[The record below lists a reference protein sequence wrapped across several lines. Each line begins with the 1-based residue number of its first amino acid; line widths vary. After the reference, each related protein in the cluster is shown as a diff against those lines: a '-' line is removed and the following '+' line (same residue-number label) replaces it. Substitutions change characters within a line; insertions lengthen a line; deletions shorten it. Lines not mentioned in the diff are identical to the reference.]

1 MGTRRGR
8 FSSLLES
15 KEKTDDDSPWNAS
28 TSITYQEGSPSLS
41 PETPDLSLDDLKV
54 LLESLRTA
62 AVSLQFQEEL
72 TQLRQRDWGAFQ
84 KRQGFA
90 RVLGAAWKG
99 PMRAAGLRIDGSA
112 FPALIRAVRSH
123 AFEPGIKTLSE
134 EVERQLRF
142 VPGAL
147 FGSRAGELKGYPSRT
162 RERGAFSKAVDG
174 QAPAVKSEP
183 SQARR
188 PTGYRS
194 RELNRGEARDMLQA
208 FLEIARRTET
218 QRTVARVHQKGGQR
232 IPALISSLL
241 DETMRRFDY
250 PTTAKG
256 YEQMARDAAV
266 HGCDQRVKE
275 QLRELER
282 LFMLPAGFWFRVPTD
297 QDVEPSGDAGAQAFN
312 PAPTLTLEQGREL
325 QRCLLRHFRDEAFQ
339 QKRRALSQVHMEG
352 SAVFYRE
359 RQKLFLSVQSK
370 VLPDFGFGGDSQ
382 GVCDMIQAYELLGP
396 DEEIMEQGYEI
407 NVLLGLAD
415 ELGQADPSRPQAAG
429 EELHEVELLVHIDRG
444 MGLKSTVHVQR
455 GATVQEAKERLSAE
469 DPTGGLRAE
478 DVGLRL
484 LDSVGGRELRD
495 DELLTEAFT
504 EVDIC
509 ERGQ

>member
-1 MGTRRGR
+1 MGARRGR

-15 KEKTDDDSPWNAS
+15 KEQPDNDSPWGPS
-28 TSITYQEGSPSLS
+28 TSIACQEGSPSLA
-41 PETPDLSLDDLKV
+41 PEVEYTHQAPGLSLDDLKG

-72 TQLRQRDWGAFQ
+72 AQLRQRDWGAFQ

-90 RVLGAAWKG
+90 RALGAAWKR

-112 FPALIRAVRSH
+112 FPALIKAVRSH
-123 AFEPGIKTLSE
+123 ALEPGIRTLSE
-134 EVERQLRF
+134 EVERQLKF
-142 VPGAL
+142 APGAL
-147 FGSRAGELKGYPSRT
+147 FGSRAGELKGSPSRKT
-162 RERGAFSKAVDG
+162 EHDSFSKVVDG
-174 QAPAVKSEP
+174 
-183 SQARR
+183 QARR
-188 PTGYRS
+188 PTGYRN
-194 RELNRGEARDMLQA
+194 RELVHGEARDMLHA

-218 QRTVARVHQKGGQR
+218 QRTVAKVHQQGGHR
-232 IPALISSLL
+232 MPALISSLL
-241 DETMRRFDY
+241 DGTMRQFDY

-266 HGCDQRVKE
+266 HGWDQRVEE

-282 LFMLPAGFWFRVPTD
+282 LFMMPTGFWFH
-297 QDVEPSGDAGAQAFN
+297 DVEPTSDVGAQAFN
-312 PAPTLTLEQGREL
+312 PAPTLTLEQGRAL

-339 QKRRALSQVHMEG
+339 QKRQALSQVHLEG

-396 DEEIMEQGYEI
+396 DEEIIEQGYEI

-415 ELGQADPSRPQAAG
+415 ELGQAEPSWQQAA
-429 EELHEVELLVHIDRG
+429 EEEFHEVELLVHIDRG

-455 GATVQEAKERLSAE
+455 GATVQEAKDRLSVE

-484 LDSVGGRELRD
+484 PDSAGGRELRD
-495 DELLTEAFT
+495 DEVLTEAIT